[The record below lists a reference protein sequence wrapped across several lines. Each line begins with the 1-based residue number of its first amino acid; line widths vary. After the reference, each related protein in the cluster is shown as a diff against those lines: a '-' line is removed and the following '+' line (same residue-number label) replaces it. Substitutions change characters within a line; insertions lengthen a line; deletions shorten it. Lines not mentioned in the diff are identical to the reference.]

1 MSPLVDST
9 AAHHASA
16 THGREAVG
24 ARPARND
31 AATPADEP
39 DAPVAD
45 GVRGG
50 IGSWESP
57 CACPGFCH
65 RDHQLD

>member
-9 AAHHASA
+9 AAHHITATDGRQAVSA
-16 THGREAVG
+16 G
-24 ARPARND
+24 PARND
-31 AATPADEP
+31 SAPHANGV

-50 IGSWESP
+50 SGSWESP
-57 CACPGFCH
+57 CACPGFCQ

>member
-1 MSPLVDST
+1 MNPLVDV
-9 AAHHASA
+9 ADAHQVLE

-24 ARPARND
+24 AGAIRND
-31 AATPADEP
+31 AATPANQP

-50 IGSWESP
+50 TGSWESP